1 MRTWRKK
8 MNRSLPCIH
17 KKDCGKCFNRLGCLH
32 YDTGEDR
39 TDYDE
44 DRTDYDEDLEEEAE

>member
-1 MRTWRKK
+1 

-17 KKDCGKCFNRLGCLH
+17 KKDCGKCFNILGCLH

-44 DRTDYDEDLEEEAE
+44 DLEEGEEE